1 MTRKERV
8 GWVAFNS
15 NLKNSINLLMQL
27 KVTSRKKF
35 DFSTTFSQKD
45 VEDYIGVFRFELM
58 RVQNYLA
65 RANYL
70 LDGLADVHF
79 ESEQKRG

>member
-35 DFSTTFSQKD
+35 DFKATFSAKD
-45 VEDYIGVFRFELM
+45 VEDFIATYRFELM
-58 RVQNYLA
+58 RVQNCLA

-70 LDGLADVHF
+70 LDGLLDLR
-79 ESEQKRG
+79 EERGSDAR